1 MEPRADYV
9 ATNIRLPKETLQD
22 LKLQAVRQHKS
33 LAQMVRDAVEQVYGV
48 PKPKAK
54 SLKEFHKDPLFSTVG
69 ICKTGIK
76 DGAREH
82 DRDIYGDRDWV

>member
-1 MEPRADYV
+1 MEYV
-9 ATNIRLPKETLQD
+9 ATNVRFPKQRLQE
-22 LKLQAVRQHKS
+22 LKLYAVRQHKS
-33 LAQMVRDAVEQVYGV
+33 LASLIRDAVDQAYGA

-54 SLKEFHKDPLFSTVG
+54 SLKKFHKDPLFSTIG
-69 ICKTGIK
+69 ICRSGIK

>member
-1 MEPRADYV
+1 MESRADYV
-9 ATNIRLPKETLQD
+9 ATNIRLPRETLQD
-22 LKLQAVRQHKS
+22 LKLKAVRQHKS

-48 PKPKAK
+48 PKPKAQ
-54 SLKEFHKDPLFSTVG
+54 SLKEFHKDPIFSIIG